1 MELIILG
8 AIIVALIFMAK
19 KDKDGKKTGGE
30 SKMDTVDPSK
40 PKDKIK

>member
-1 MELIILG
+1 MELIIVG
-8 AIIVALIFMAK
+8 VIIVGVVLVVRNN
-19 KDKDGKKTGGE
+19 DKGKGKGGE